1 MLSADLADG
10 VILIPF
16 APPKSSHQNRSRPYS
31 PTGLTIPPMGVS
43 GGFSCPDIGLW
54 HLLLPAAFP

>member
-1 MLSADLADG
+1 MPGGQIMLSADLADS

-16 APPKSSHQNRSRPYS
+16 PPPKSSHQNCSRANP
-31 PTGLTIPPMGVS
+31 PTGLTIPPTGVS

-54 HLLLPAAFP
+54 HL